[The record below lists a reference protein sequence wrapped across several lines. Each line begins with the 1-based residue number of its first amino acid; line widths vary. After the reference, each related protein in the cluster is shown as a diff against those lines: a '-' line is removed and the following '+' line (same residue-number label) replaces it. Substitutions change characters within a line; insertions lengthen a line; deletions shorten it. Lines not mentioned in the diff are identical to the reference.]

1 MCLDFLSCP
10 MCRSHSTSFWIS
22 LREVG
27 LCTAIYSV
35 HLWEVGKSGASHIA
49 ILVMPSSP
57 GICRFERIYRK
68 SLVETWCVVDEEMG
82 LEKWYDLLRVSE
94 TKNGS
99 HSSDLSEGRT
109 FLLCLYMTRRRS
121 WTNYFWIYGRILLE
135 TRTLRAF
142 PTEMTTFLE
151 LPSKNLDEMWNN
163 LWRQF
168 IRVIGRK

>member
-10 MCRSHSTSFWIS
+10 MCRSHSASFWIS

-35 HLWEVGKSGASHIA
+35 HLWKMGKSGAPHIA

-82 LEKWYDLLRVSE
+82 LERWYDLLRVSE

-109 FLLCLYMTRRRS
+109 FLVCLWMDIVGDKNSFSGLFPLRWPR
-121 WTNYFWIYGRILLE
+121 FWNCPLRTWMRCGTICGDSLLE
-135 TRTLRAF
+135 WLG
-142 PTEMTTFLE
+142 ENSL
-151 LPSKNLDEMWNN
+151 
-163 LWRQF
+163 
-168 IRVIGRK
+168 

>member
-10 MCRSHSTSFWIS
+10 MCRSHSASFWIS

-35 HLWEVGKSGASHIA
+35 HLWKMGKSGAPHIA

-82 LEKWYDLLRVSE
+82 LERWYDLLRVSE

-109 FLLCLYMTRRRS
+109 FLVCLYMTRRRS
-121 WTNYFWIYGRILLE
+121 WTNYFWIYGWILLE
-135 TRTLRAF
+135 TRTLSQGFSHWDDHVSGIA
-142 PTEMTTFLE
+142 L
-151 LPSKNLDEMWNN
+151 
-163 LWRQF
+163 
-168 IRVIGRK
+168 

>member
-35 HLWEVGKSGASHIA
+35 HLWKMGKSGASHIA

-57 GICRFERIYRK
+57 DICRFERIYRK

-82 LEKWYDLLRVSE
+82 LERWYDLLRVSE
-94 TKNGS
+94 TKMAVIHLTWVRAEHFSCVFLWQEGD
-99 HSSDLSEGRT
+99 HELSTSEFMDGYCWRQEL
-109 FLLCLYMTRRRS
+109 F
-121 WTNYFWIYGRILLE
+121 
-135 TRTLRAF
+135 LRAF

-163 LWRQF
+163 LWR
-168 IRVIGRK
+168 